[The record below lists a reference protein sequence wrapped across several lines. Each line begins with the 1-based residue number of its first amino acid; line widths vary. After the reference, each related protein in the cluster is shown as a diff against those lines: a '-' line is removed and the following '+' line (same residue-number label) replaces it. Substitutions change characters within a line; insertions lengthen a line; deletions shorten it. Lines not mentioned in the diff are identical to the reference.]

1 MKGLRAG
8 VDRPARETQF
18 GVEIRPLLV
27 ATIQRLPQRTI
38 ESIRPTPGTVSPR
51 AARHTPSG
59 PSSTTVPPTT
69 SRTVQPSIVV
79 GRVSGTAA
87 GLGDIRVRS
96 RETVP
101 VDVGEAA
108 ACCAVEVSLVGG
120 GAAC

>member
-1 MKGLRAG
+1 MRPRAAG
-8 VDRPARETQF
+8 RGGSPAREAQF

-38 ESIRPTPGTVSPR
+38 ESTRPTPGTVSPR

-79 GRVSGTAA
+79 GRVSGTAT
-87 GLGDIRVRS
+87 GLGGIRARS
-96 RETVP
+96 REMAP
-101 VDVGEAA
+101 VVVGEVA
-108 ACCAVEVSLVGG
+108 ACCAVEASRG
-120 GAAC
+120 GAAA